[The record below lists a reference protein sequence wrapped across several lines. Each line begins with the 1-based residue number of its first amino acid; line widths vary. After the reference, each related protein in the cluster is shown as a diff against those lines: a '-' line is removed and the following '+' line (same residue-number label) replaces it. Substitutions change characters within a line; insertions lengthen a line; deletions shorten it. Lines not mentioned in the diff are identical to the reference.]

1 MSSTNSAVETNRSAA
16 ALLHK
21 AQELLEPSDGL
32 VHPDQIALAER
43 FLRKAVEKHPSDAAA
58 LDAYAEWLCVHG
70 AEVASSEETA
80 RELLQRSISLHPRS
94 EDGKKYLYL
103 AQMSE
108 GYEALELYEE
118 ALKHAT
124 VYAPGVFSGVAGSC
138 SSSSTPARSSSHVP
152 LNNGP
157 HTSPMDMQSSNT
169 VRKLIAYPSL
179 DKLKTSAATI
189 FVAMSEI
196 MMTDL
201 CDEKNAEPRCKFYLH
216 LAEEAEPFSTEVAVA
231 QATYWKVV
239 ASLDKSCAFARKAVA
254 LLMRSYGSRLGI
266 GLGDV
271 GGGEGGGGLQLP
283 QNLRGAI
290 ESGES
295 TSEAIGAIS
304 MVSGGESMEEVV
316 QLPTGKKSSAASTCS
331 EAEILEAFCGR
342 LLGSGGSDVRG
353 AGCSEAGG
361 GGDLE
366 DVEMGGMAGEGEG
379 AGGGEIVEENT
390 NNGEGLNEV
399 EEQVPAEIQI
409 KLVTTL
415 IDLRMFEEGEQVL
428 ANLLQEDEEDIQCW
442 YDFDLLIFVCA
453 ASCSLYFSRTKKYS
467 SLQPHRIDP
476 HHHQSTNGDQVSAES
491 AERVKPR
498 LGRRVGDVRIR
509 HRPRFPGPGRSANVA
524 AKSGATEE
532 PPPETRARNRPRYR
546 QAVRRLYTP
555 SDSSNELIDHSYKH
569 LEALHIE
576 EQFPSSRTRHL
587 AQKSVIDVL
596 PDTNWIQR

>member
-70 AEVASSEETA
+70 AEVVSSEGTA

-124 VYAPGVFSGVAGSC
+124 VYAPGVFSGLAGSW
-138 SSSSTPARSSSHVP
+138 
-152 LNNGP
+152 
-157 HTSPMDMQSSNT
+157 
-169 VRKLIAYPSL
+169 
-179 DKLKTSAATI
+179 KTSAATI

-201 CDEKNAEPRCKFYLH
+201 CDEKNAEHRCKFYLR

-271 GGGEGGGGLQLP
+271 LGGEGGGGLQLP
-283 QNLRGAI
+283 QNLRGQQ
-290 ESGES
+290 SGES

-342 LLGSGGSDVRG
+342 LLGSGGSGVRD
-353 AGCSEAGG
+353 AGLAGSEGG
-361 GGDLE
+361 GQDRDLE
-366 DVEMGGMAGEGEG
+366 DVEMGGMSGEGEG
-379 AGGGEIVEENT
+379 AGGGEIVEEMEST
-390 NNGEGLNEV
+390 NNGEGLHEA

-442 YDFDLLIFVCA
+442 YLLSLLNVSNHDLDA
-453 ASCSLYFSRTKKYS
+453 ALETY
-467 SLQPHRIDP
+467 
-476 HHHQSTNGDQVSAES
+476 ES
-491 AERVKPR
+491 AIDLASRDPEAAQMWQPNLDQLKNR
-498 LGRRVGDVRIR
+498 LQ
-509 HRPRFPGPGRSANVA
+509 
-524 AKSGATEE
+524 K
-532 PPPETRARNRPRYR
+532 
-546 QAVRRLYTP
+546 
-555 SDSSNELIDHSYKH
+555 
-569 LEALHIE
+569 
-576 EQFPSSRTRHL
+576 L
-587 AQKSVIDVL
+587 AQETGRDIGRL
-596 PDTNWIQR
+596 